1 MTHQRRCGL
10 AHMTRA
16 KRISDRVDSKHEEVE
31 RPLWAPSR
39 RHFIPIHFIPIQEG
53 VSYVNSKSGATN
65 ARTGD
70 TDIRSDWYCIDTA
83 RKNAHRSGRLWSER
97 IGAHRSATCHIYQQ

>member
-16 KRISDRVDSKHEEVE
+16 KRISDSVDSKHEEVE
-31 RPLWAPSR
+31 RPLWSPSR
-39 RHFIPIHFIPIQEG
+39 RHFIPIQEG

-65 ARTGD
+65 ARAGD
-70 TDIRSDWYCIDTA
+70 TDIGSGWYCIDTA
-83 RKNAHRSGRLWSER
+83 RKNAHRGGRLWPER